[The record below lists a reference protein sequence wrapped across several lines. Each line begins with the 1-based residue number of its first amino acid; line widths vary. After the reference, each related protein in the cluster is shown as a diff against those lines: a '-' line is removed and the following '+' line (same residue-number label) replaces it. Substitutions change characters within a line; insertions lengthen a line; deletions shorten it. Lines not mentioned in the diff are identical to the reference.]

1 MPARVV
7 VLAGASGSG
16 KSRLATRLGY
26 PVLRLDDFYRDGD
39 DPDLPRLP
47 MGVVDWDDPRC
58 WDASDAIAALE
69 TLCRSGR
76 ADVPIYDIASDRR
89 TGQQVLDLDGA
100 SLVVAEGVFAPH
112 IVEECGRRGM
122 LGAAICL
129 RRPRALTFT
138 LRLLRDLRE
147 RRKPPWVL
155 LRRGLLLYR
164 REPTIVADAVRLGCW
179 PMSLRQAEAYVRT
192 LV

>member
-1 MPARVV
+1 VPARVV

-16 KSRLATRLGY
+16 KSRLAERLGY

-39 DPDLPRLP
+39 DPGLPRLP

-58 WDASDAIAALE
+58 WHASDAVAALE

-76 ADVPIYDIASDRR
+76 ADVPIYDIASDGRI
-89 TGQQVLDLDGA
+89 GQQVLNLDGA
-100 SLVVAEGVFAPH
+100 PLVVAEGVFAPH
-112 IVEECGRRGM
+112 VVADCRRRGM
-122 LGAAICL
+122 LAAGICL

-138 LRLLRDLRE
+138 MRLLRDLRE

-164 REPTIVADAVRLGCW
+164 REPTIVADAVRLGCQ
-179 PMSLRQAEAYVRT
+179 PMSMRQAEAYVRT
-192 LV
+192 LA